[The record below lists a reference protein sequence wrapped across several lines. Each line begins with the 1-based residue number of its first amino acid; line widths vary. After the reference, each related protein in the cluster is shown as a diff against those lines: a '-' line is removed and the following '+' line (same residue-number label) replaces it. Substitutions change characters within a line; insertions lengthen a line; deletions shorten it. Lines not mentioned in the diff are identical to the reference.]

1 MVMSWRQ
8 LVEIIRE
15 STAEAQA
22 GEFDP
27 PQACPN
33 DGEPLVRD
41 ASGELRCGFDGWT
54 PSGGTPDDT

>member
-22 GEFDP
+22 GEFEP

-41 ASGELRCGFDGWT
+41 ASGWSPRTRG
-54 PSGGTPDDT
+54 